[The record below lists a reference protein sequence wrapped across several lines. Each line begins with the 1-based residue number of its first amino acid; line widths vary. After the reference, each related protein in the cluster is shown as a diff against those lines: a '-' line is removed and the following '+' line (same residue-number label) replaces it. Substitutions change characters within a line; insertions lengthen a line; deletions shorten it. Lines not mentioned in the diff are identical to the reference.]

1 MSATCRSCKAAIVW
15 AETVNGKSMP
25 VNAEP
30 AQNGN
35 IDLEPNSDPREP
47 PIAHML
53 DATGSRNVHGAR
65 QSPFLRYTS
74 HFATCPQAIAF
85 RHGTVRS

>member
-30 AQNGN
+30 VDNGN
-35 IDLEPNSDPREP
+35 LVLTPAMDPRDP
-47 PIAHML
+47 PQVRTLGRDEHAPM
-53 DATGSRNVHGAR
+53 
-65 QSPFLRYTS
+65 PRYTS

-85 RHGTVRS
+85 RHGTVRT